1 MSVDARGRGR
11 AHFLETA
18 QLLEAHH
25 EAANRRSCLTVLL
38 AQRSRGQAGFF
49 AQERQLNSLLVQQ
62 SEMHLERSQAWKRRD
77 AHGIASRSM

>member
-1 MSVDARGRGR
+1 MRCGCARARR

-25 EAANRRSCLTVLL
+25 EAANRRSCLAVLL

-49 AQERQLNSLLVQQ
+49 AQERQTLL
-62 SEMHLERSQAWKRRD
+62 
-77 AHGIASRSM
+77 